1 MAHRREVG
9 KGAIATS
16 LLVFVLWLSF
26 GDALRLRSPTQKQIA
41 DESVV
46 ITLDGP
52 VKGVLHDTHRSFQV
66 PFPPY
71 VTRYNYNA
79 YPFTSCFSSASHFF
93 RGFPSRNLQSGR
105 FAGRLPS
112 PSTLGNR
119 APLMP
124 HVLSLFPTGLTANRR
139 NVFFSSVQQMLDL
152 VVLRDAFFLPTHVLF
167 R

>member
-66 PFPPY
+66 PFPPMLRATTIMLTLLLL
-71 VTRYNYNA
+71 VSHPRRIFLGDSLRA
-79 YPFTSCFSSASHFF
+79 TSNRAASL
-93 RGFPSRNLQSGR
+93 G
-105 FAGRLPS
+105 PS
-112 PSTLGNR
+112 PAR
-119 APLMP
+119 QPLETEHP
-124 HVLSLFPTGLTANRR
+124 
-139 NVFFSSVQQMLDL
+139 
-152 VVLRDAFFLPTHVLF
+152 
-167 R
+167 